1 MPAATMSDPNEFGR
15 NRAFF
20 ESSRTKP
27 AQKPV
32 KKAAAAGSQPPRG
45 PKNPINRSEELYRP
59 KNPRAEELYGPKNPR
74 GPKNPSEFKYPP
86 VKGK

>member
-1 MPAATMSDPNEFGR
+1 MPAATMSDPNESGR

-45 PKNPINRSEELYRP
+45 PKNP
-59 KNPRAEELYGPKNPR
+59 R
-74 GPKNPSEFKYPP
+74 GPQNPSEKKYPSP
-86 VKGK
+86 KLGKY

>member
-1 MPAATMSDPNEFGR
+1 MPAATMSDPNEFGRNR

-32 KKAAAAGSQPPRG
+32 KKVAAAGSQPPRG
-45 PKNPINRSEELYRP
+45 PKKRINRS
-59 KNPRAEELYGPKNPR
+59 EELYGPKNPR
-74 GPKNPSEFKYPP
+74 GPKNPSESRYPP
-86 VKGK
+86 TKGK